1 MFLPHGLAKKHVILP
16 DAAKLEN
23 EEKKHTHTQTI
34 QAKTHVDNP
43 HIYISSAFFLF
54 AIALKRID
62 VHVNL
67 SVYFITKLNQISS
80 FA

>member
-23 EEKKHTHTQTI
+23 EGEKKTHTQTI

-43 HIYISSAFFLF
+43 HIYISSAFLF
-54 AIALKRID
+54 AIAFKRINAHCKYDD
-62 VHVNL
+62 VRL
-67 SVYFITKLNQISS
+67 TCTSLKS
-80 FA
+80 